1 MNNLQNFSTQQDGN
15 EMKKINRS
23 LKPLAISLAVLV
35 ATFAG
40 TQAIATTPSPS
51 PQTPVYLGT
60 ASTFTILSKSGVTNV
75 PPSAVTGDAGTSP
88 ITGAAMHLTCNEVS
102 GTIFSVD
109 AAGPAPCTVTNA
121 PLLTAAV
128 SDMEAATVNAAGRS
142 QPDFVELGAGE
153 IGGMTLKPGLYKW
166 GTGLLISSDVKLK
179 GGPDDV
185 WIFQIAGTMDQARGT
200 KVRLA
205 GGAVAKNVFWQPSG
219 AVTIGPSAHFQGI
232 LLAKTMI
239 AVQTGASV
247 TGRLYA
253 QTAVTLDKNRVT
265 KPAN

>member
-35 ATFAG
+35 TTFAG
-40 TQAIATTPSPS
+40 TQAIAATP
-51 PQTPVYLGT
+51 QAPVYLGT
-60 ASTFTILSKSGVTNV
+60 ASTFAILSKSGVTDV
-75 PPSAVTGDAGTSP
+75 SQSTVTGDLGTSP
-88 ITGAAMHLTCNEVS
+88 ITGAAIHIGCNDVS

-109 AAGPAPCTVTNA
+109 AAGPTPCTVTNA

-128 SDMEAATVNAAGRS
+128 SDMEAATVNAAARS

-166 GTGLLISSDVKLK
+166 STGLLISSDVTLK
-179 GGPDDV
+179 GGPNDV

-200 KVRLA
+200 KVRLT

-219 AVTIGPSAHFQGI
+219 VVTIGPSARFQGI
-232 LLAKTMI
+232 LLAKTLI
-239 AVQTGASV
+239 AMQAGSSV
-247 TGRLYA
+247 TGRLFA
-253 QTAVTLDKNRVT
+253 QTEVTLEKSTV
-265 KPAN
+265 KQPAN